1 MRDTLR
7 RVSFT
12 VREMTIVTDDAAMQE
27 LVKAIADAKTGY
39 QRAGAS
45 LSGLIVTDEERAIHA
60 RIAAASEAV
69 LPLIVKAQAF
79 AQANGLARSASDVA
93 TRGGAVVSSV
103 VETMGAIHASAS
115 KIVDI
120 ISVID
125 GIAFQTNILA
135 LNAAVEAARAGEQ
148 GRGFAVVA
156 SEVRKLARR
165 SASAAKEIK
174 TLIDDSVAK
183 VDEGSRLVSQAGS
196 TMSEIV
202 VRVKRVTDIMG
213 ESSTASHE
221 QENGIEQINQAV
233 SEMDA
238 VTQQNAALVEE
249 AAAAAQ
255 SLKEQS
261 GRLAEKVSV
270 FNLGGVQR
278 QAGAVLSAAPRAA
291 SSQRALAVA

>member
-1 MRDTLR
+1 MCDTLR
-7 RVSFT
+7 RVSFA

-45 LSGLIVTDEERAIHA
+45 LRGLIVTDEGRAIHA
-60 RIAAASEAV
+60 RITAASEAV

-93 TRGGAVVSSV
+93 P
-103 VETMGAIHASAS
+103 
-115 KIVDI
+115 
-120 ISVID
+120 
-125 GIAFQTNILA
+125 
-135 LNAAVEAARAGEQ
+135 ARP
-148 GRGFAVVA
+148 
-156 SEVRKLARR
+156 RK
-165 SASAAKEIK
+165 
-174 TLIDDSVAK
+174 
-183 VDEGSRLVSQAGS
+183 SR
-196 TMSEIV
+196 
-202 VRVKRVTDIMG
+202 
-213 ESSTASHE
+213 
-221 QENGIEQINQAV
+221 
-233 SEMDA
+233 
-238 VTQQNAALVEE
+238 E

-261 GRLAEKVSV
+261 GRLAETVSV